1 MGGFSKILTDRQ
13 TDRQTDRDRSAFFY
27 IVSLMDYNTREER

>member
-13 TDRQTDRDRSAFFY
+13 TDRQTDRDRFAFFY
-27 IVSLMDYNTREER
+27 TVSLMDYNTREER